1 MVDQKVHWY
10 AHRGNS
16 SKTEYEMY
24 KGSCFVH
31 YIANQVGIK
40 FWNEAEYLVLH
51 EELNSSK
58 NF

>member
-1 MVDQKVHWY
+1 MLDQKVHWY

-24 KGSCFVH
+24 KGSCFV
-31 YIANQVGIK
+31 QVGMK